1 MNGKYALKWMLHYM
15 VNLFVE
21 KKMKEL
27 SNIKKMVDTTEGSV
41 KEMWTD
47 KWYQLVRNIATAIQ
61 NTSKRTQ

>member
-1 MNGKYALKWMLHYM
+1 MNGKFILNWRLNNM